1 MVSSSGMSSLL
12 FKDASTLHSFA
23 GIGTCSRPRT
33 VLLEQI
39 KRNEEIWKRWADL
52 EVLII
57 DEGSQISA
65 KVFETVEYIARHVK
79 EVVNGG
85 SGLPFGGIQV
95 IISADFYQLPPVKSV
110 HDPGNLLF
118 QSEFFWSMFPHIITL
133 TETVRQ
139 NEADFI
145 GFLSRLAEGN
155 CSERDVQFV
164 KENLSKSLKPEEF
177 SMEFIPK
184 IACTNEEI
192 CYENYERMEGLEG
205 E

>member
-1 MVSSSGMSSLL
+1 M
-12 FKDASTLHSFA
+12 
-23 GIGTCSRPRT
+23 
-33 VLLEQI
+33 
-39 KRNEEIWKRWADL
+39 WKRWANL

-65 KVFETVEYIARHVK
+65 KVIETVEYIARHVK
-79 EVVNGG
+79 GVANVR

-118 QSEFFWSMFPHIITL
+118 QSKIFLSMFPHIITL

-139 NEADFI
+139 NESDFI

-155 CSERDVQFV
+155 CSERDV
-164 KENLSKSLKPEEF
+164 
-177 SMEFIPK
+177 
-184 IACTNEEI
+184 
-192 CYENYERMEGLEG
+192 
-205 E
+205 